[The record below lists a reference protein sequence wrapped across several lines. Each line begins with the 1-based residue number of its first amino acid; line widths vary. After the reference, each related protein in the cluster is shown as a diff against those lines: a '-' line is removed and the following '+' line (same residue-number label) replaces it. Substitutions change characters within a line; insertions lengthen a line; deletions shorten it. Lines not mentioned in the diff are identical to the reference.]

1 MAKVTTLTIRS
12 RSLDGPI
19 FIMVPVSVN
28 SKGIFTGTISKT
40 ESLKLTKYDPQ
51 IPEDGREYSFTAVSL
66 DGLEIKLNKH
76 LNDLVSCECIEEK
89 EVIRYQIETACSY
102 CEGDKEDNFEIYPN
116 GSYMPDR
123 LHKEETF
130 SCSRWKGGT
139 EDIYAQRPSPYYTK
153 IYCKVYR
160 KRTYAYRSG
169 REVTQYEYAPDKR
182 SGYNENDYVEWLKN
196 ICAIS
201 PISNYNMKEVDATQE
216 NAAVFVQLIK
226 FICKANRLIT
236 ELADSDKLIA
246 YAGYLNDGPL
256 QLEFFNEDIRHGKG

>member
-19 FIMVPVSVN
+19 FILVPVSVN
-28 SKGIFTGTISKT
+28 SKGVFTGTVSCA
-40 ESLKLTKYDPQ
+40 ESLKLMKYDPQ
-51 IPEDGREYSFTAVSL
+51 IPEGGRESSFSATSL
-66 DGLEIKLNKH
+66 AELEIKLNRY

-102 CEGDKEDNFEIYPN
+102 CEGDKEDGYEIYPN
-116 GSYMPDR
+116 GEYMPDR
-123 LHKEETF
+123 LKEKGTNM
-130 SCSRWKGGT
+130 CSRWKGGT
-139 EDIYAQRPSPYYTK
+139 LVTYAQSPSPYFTK
-153 IYCKVYR
+153 IYCKVYC

-169 REVTQYEYAPDKR
+169 REVTQYEYAPHKNG
-182 SGYNENDYVEWLKN
+182 GYDPNNYVEWLKR

-236 ELADSDKLIA
+236 ELADSDKLLA

-256 QLEFFNEDIRHGKG
+256 QLEFFNDARSNEND

>member
-40 ESLKLTKYDPQ
+40 EFLKLTKYDPQ

-66 DGLEIKLNKH
+66 DELEIKLNKH

-116 GSYMPDR
+116 GSFMPGR
-123 LHKEETF
+123 LQEKDSS
-130 SCSRWKGGT
+130 SCGRWKGGT
-139 EDIYAQRPSPYYTK
+139 ENIYAQRPSPYYTK

-169 REVTQYEYAPDKR
+169 REITQYEYAPGKR

-226 FICKANRLIT
+226 FICKANRVIS
-236 ELADSDKLIA
+236 ELANVEGVLA
-246 YAGYLNDGPL
+246 YSEQISNGLL
-256 QLEFFNEDIRHGKG
+256 QIEL

>member
-51 IPEDGREYSFTAVSL
+51 IHEDGREYSFTAASL
-66 DGLEIKLNKH
+66 AELEIKLNKH

-89 EVIRYQIETACSY
+89 EVIRYQIETACAY

-116 GSYMPDR
+116 GAYMPDR
-123 LHKEETF
+123 LQEKDTNL
-130 SCSRWKGGT
+130 CSRWKGGT
-139 EDIYAQRPSPYYTK
+139 ETIYAQRPSPYYTK
-153 IYCKVYR
+153 AYCAVYL
-160 KRTYAYRSG
+160 KKTYAYRSG
-169 REVTQYEYAPDKR
+169 REITQYEYAPSK
-182 SGYNENDYVEWLKN
+182 SVAYNENDYVEWLKN
-196 ICAIS
+196 VCSIS

-226 FICKANRLIT
+226 FICKANRVIS
-236 ELADSDKLIA
+236 ELANVEGVLA
-246 YAGYLNDGPL
+246 YSEHISNGLL
-256 QLEFFNEDIRHGKG
+256 RIEL

>member
-1 MAKVTTLTIRS
+1 MAKVTTLTIHS

-51 IPEDGREYSFTAVSL
+51 IPEDGREYSFTAASL
-66 DGLEIKLNKH
+66 GELEIKLNKH

-102 CEGDKEDNFEIYPN
+102 FEGDKEDNFEIYPN
-116 GSYMPDR
+116 GCYMPDR
-123 LHKEETF
+123 FQEKGSSL
-130 SCSRWKGGT
+130 SNRWKGGT
-139 EDIYAQRPSPYYTK
+139 KSIYAQQPSPYYTK

-160 KRTYAYRSG
+160 KKTYAYRSG
-169 REVTQYEYAPDKR
+169 REITQYEYAPCKR

-196 ICAIS
+196 VCAIS
-201 PISNYNMKEVDATQE
+201 QISNYNMKEVDATQE

-236 ELADSDKLIA
+236 ELADSDKLLA
-246 YAGYLNDGPL
+246 YAGYINDGPL
-256 QLEFFNEDIRHGKG
+256 QLEFFNETAGHDKD